1 MTQQS
6 FSNLEF
12 DHKKK
17 VARKERFLGEM
28 DQIIPWK
35 TLMKAHVGTD
45 TQGYVRSVA
54 VTDAAAHD
62 SQMMDELVHRE
73 EQVVY
78 GDKAYASKKRQADY
92 EAAGIE
98 RRVSR
103 KARRGKKLNAADQA
117 FNRNSNRTR
126 AVGEHAFGVVKHLW
140 GYTKVRYKDLEKNA
154 TQVFTLFALAD
165 LYRARKQLIHSQA

>member
-45 TQGYVRSVA
+45 TQGYAHSVA
-54 VTDAAAHD
+54 VTDAAVHD
-62 SQMMDELVHRE
+62 SQMMDELVHGE
-73 EQVVY
+73 DQFVSQMDSNSGKATDGLGVTVMVAALPAFTA
-78 GDKAYASKKRQADY
+78 DKAKAFEPLVPGRLTMMG
-92 EAAGIE
+92 AGP
-98 RRVSR
+98 V
-103 KARRGKKLNAADQA
+103 
-117 FNRNSNRTR
+117 
-126 AVGEHAFGVVKHLW
+126 
-140 GYTKVRYKDLEKNA
+140 
-154 TQVFTLFALAD
+154 LA
-165 LYRARKQLIHSQA
+165 QS